1 VQIKTVDRREMSKKI
16 LIIDDEK
23 NILLTL
29 NLILR
34 NEGYDVFIASDS
46 LEGVIKAGEIK
57 PNLILLDICLPK
69 ADGYSVCRSLRCDTD
84 IEEIPIIFMS
94 SKNHEDDIEEAFDS
108 GGNDYL
114 LKPFT
119 KKELL
124 DVIERNINREK
135 K

>member
-1 VQIKTVDRREMSKKI
+1 MSKKI

-57 PNLILLDICLPK
+57 PNLILLDICLSK

-124 DVIERNINREK
+124 DVIERNINRGK

>member
-1 VQIKTVDRREMSKKI
+1 MSKKI
-16 LIIDDEK
+16 LVIDDEK

-34 NEGYDVFIASDS
+34 NEGYDVLVASDS
-46 LEGVIKAGEIK
+46 LDGVIKAGELK
-57 PNLILLDICLPK
+57 PDLILLDICLPRV
-69 ADGYSVCRSLRCDTD
+69 DGYSVCRSLRCDVD
-84 IEEIPIIFMS
+84 IDKVPIVFMS

-124 DVIERNINREK
+124 NVIERNINRGK

>member
-1 VQIKTVDRREMSKKI
+1 MSKKI

-34 NEGYDVFIASDS
+34 NEGYDVLVASDS
-46 LEGVIKAGEIK
+46 LDGVIKAGELK
-57 PNLILLDICLPK
+57 PDLVLLDICLPK
-69 ADGYSVCRSLRCDTD
+69 VDGYSVCRSLRCDVD
-84 IEEIPIIFMS
+84 INKIPIIFMS
-94 SKNHEDDIEEAFDS
+94 SKNQERDIREAFDA

-119 KKELL
+119 KEKLL
-124 DVIERNINREK
+124 NIIERNILKGEE
-135 K
+135 

>member
-1 VQIKTVDRREMSKKI
+1 MSKRI

-29 NLILR
+29 NLMLR
-34 NEGYDVFIASDS
+34 NEGYDVIVASDS
-46 LEGVIKAGEIK
+46 LDGVMKAGELK
-57 PNLILLDICLPK
+57 PDLILLDICLPRV
-69 ADGYSVCRSLRCDTD
+69 DGYSVCRSLRCDVD
-84 IEEIPIIFMS
+84 IDKIPVIFMS
-94 SKNHEDDIEEAFDS
+94 SKNQEEDIEEAFDS

-124 DVIERNINREK
+124 NVIERNMLKGEE
-135 K
+135 

>member
-1 VQIKTVDRREMSKKI
+1 MSKKI

-57 PNLILLDICLPK
+57 PNLILNHSLT
-69 ADGYSVCRSLRCDTD
+69 AYSYLVAYLVFVKQPRQHHDPFQNPDDLKLNRKDYAQQCNSL
-84 IEEIPIIFMS
+84 F
-94 SKNHEDDIEEAFDS
+94 
-108 GGNDYL
+108 Y
-114 LKPFT
+114 
-119 KKELL
+119 
-124 DVIERNINREK
+124 
-135 K
+135 